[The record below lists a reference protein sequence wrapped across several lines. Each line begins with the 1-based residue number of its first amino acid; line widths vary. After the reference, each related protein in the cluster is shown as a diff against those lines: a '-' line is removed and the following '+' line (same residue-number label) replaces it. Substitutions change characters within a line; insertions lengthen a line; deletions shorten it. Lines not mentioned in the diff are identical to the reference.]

1 MPTKFNLNRPAAP
14 DEEINSH
21 KDFGE
26 LVKKFKAESIS
37 KAKNDSSFLKNKKIR
52 HPRTPYLKFHF

>member
-1 MPTKFNLNRPAAP
+1 MATKFNLNRPAVP

-26 LVKKFKAESIS
+26 LVNKFKAESIQ
-37 KAKNDSSFLKNKKIR
+37 KARNDRCTQN
-52 HPRTPYLKFHF
+52 

>member
-1 MPTKFNLNRPAAP
+1 MPTKFNLNRPAVP

-37 KAKNDSSFLKNKKIR
+37 KAKNDSSFLKNKKNPMIN
-52 HPRTPYLKFHF
+52 